1 MACRTAAGISGEG
14 VQYGQFEWGGEVLR
28 FSRFHCCV
36 CAWLSSSKRNPSESK
51 SGFQIER
58 DDVYGDVINVAI
70 RIVSVVLPGAPEVG
84 GFVVSEDGT
93 AFIFDT
99 VVIASIFDLDVIAD
113 TPAKGVSGYNIISA
127 AAIARQHTCTSA
139 HTVVCPSAD
148 EFIRRRR
155 RSKPPAGS
163 YTCVAV
169 ASPVAPLE
177 SAGGGNWSE
186 LNML

>member
-1 MACRTAAGISGEG
+1 MARRTAAGISGEG
-14 VQYGQFEWGGEVLR
+14 VQYIGQFEWGGEVLR

-36 CAWLSSSKRNPSESK
+36 CAWLSSPKRNPSESK

-93 AFIFDT
+93 SFNFDA
-99 VVIASIFDLDVIAD
+99 VVIASIFDLDVITITAD
-113 TPAKGVSGYNIISA
+113 TPAKRVIGYIILTT

-139 HTVVCPSAD
+139 RPFAD

-155 RSKPPAGS
+155 CSKPPAGS
-163 YTCVAV
+163 HTRVAV
-169 ASPVAPLE
+169 ASLLHC
-177 SAGGGNWSE
+177 WSRQGVE
-186 LNML
+186 IGAS